1 MNGSIL
7 LAGVNSFNN
16 SIFTLAY
23 SLDDTVFTPVERFA
37 HLLAFFLPD
46 IRLRLDALAGFR
58 EALDRPV
65 F

>member
-23 SLDDTVFTPVERFA
+23 SLDDTVFTPTERFG

-46 IRLRLDALAGFR
+46 VSLRLDALAGFR